1 VQPRT
6 ELKDFAMLAYRHAF
20 HAGNHADVLK
30 HLVLTQVLR
39 YMTSKDKPFRY
50 IDTHAGAGG
59 YLLKGAQAQKKAEY
73 REGINRLWG
82 RADVPE
88 PVAQYVR
95 LVHDFNLPGPD
106 ENGNPPVIEK
116 GYTPPLALYPGSPS
130 IARALMTG
138 ADSMRMYELH
148 PADARTLHAHFG
160 GRRNAQIL
168 NEDGFAGLKSQLP
181 PTPRRA
187 VMLMD
192 PSYELV
198 GDYGKTVAAL
208 RDAVARFAEGTYMV
222 WYPQVSRVEAVQLP
236 KRLMA
241 LAPKGWLHVRMTV
254 AQHDG
259 HGFGLSGSGM
269 FIINPPW
276 TLHTTLASV
285 MPWLTQTLAQFDG
298 ASYLIEEQPA

>member
-1 VQPRT
+1 
-6 ELKDFAMLAYRHAF
+6 MLAYRHAF

-30 HLVLTQVLR
+30 HLVLAQVLQ
-39 YMTSKDKPFRY
+39 YMVDKGKPFRY

-59 YLLKGAQAQKKAEY
+59 YLLKGAQAQKNAEY
-73 REGINRLWG
+73 REGIGRLWS
-82 RADVPE
+82 RADMPA
-88 PVAQYVR
+88 PVADYVR

-106 ENGNPPVIEK
+106 EQGNPPVIEK

-130 IARALMTG
+130 IARALLTPG
-138 ADSMRMYELH
+138 DALRLFELH
-148 PADARTLHAHFG
+148 PADARTLMTHFG

-187 VMLMD
+187 VVLMD

-208 RDAVARFAEGTYMV
+208 RDAMTRFVEGVYMV

-236 KRLMA
+236 KRLSA
-241 LAPKGWLHVRMTV
+241 LAPKGWLHVRMKV
-254 AQHDG
+254 AQPNRQ
-259 HGFGLSGSGM
+259 GFGVSGSGL
-269 FIINPPW
+269 FILYPPW
-276 TLHTTLASV
+276 TLHATLEAV
-285 MPWLTQTLAQFDG
+285 LPWLTQQLAQFEG
-298 ASYLIEEQPA
+298 ANYHLEYQPA